1 MKEQTRRI
9 KDRSEEMRKN
19 EEEKAFKDRGSAGK
33 KRKPC
38 K

>member
-9 KDRSEEMRKN
+9 KDRDEEMRKN
-19 EEEKAFKDRGSAGK
+19 EEEKSFKDRGSPGK